1 MAAQCNIKDA
11 LRKYCTHVTSL
22 NSAQYML
29 IERLYSG
36 INETKQCELEL
47 TVSCPHNHSVNL

>member
-1 MAAQCNIKDA
+1 MHIS
-11 LRKYCTHVTSL
+11 SL

-36 INETKQCELEL
+36 INETKQRELEL
-47 TVSCPHNHSVNL
+47 LVSCTYNCKFTIQSY